1 MSKLKTLSSEQTNQL
16 IASGLPQE
24 LLTALTYEQLLELL
38 EKAEKESL
46 VIKVKKGRNNICKD
60 IVATFNNA
68 PMVYFTETKL
78 IELIN
83 ILNQD
88 NFFSIQYNGET
99 FKLTNT
105 ATVKAFMLLK
115 DYKFTNLLDNAQTK
129 VCVDEKSK
137 VNVSVGKWLIRGKA
151 ILKSELLK
159 VGHAKNFNAY
169 NLGYKLDRVEGMS
182 NEYTFTKI

>member
-1 MSKLKTLSSEQTNQL
+1 MSKLKTLSTEQTNQL

-46 VIKVKKGRNNICKD
+46 VIKVKKGRKNICKD
-60 IVATFNNA
+60 IVETLNNA

-88 NFFSIQYNGET
+88 NFFSIQYKGEQ

-151 ILKSELLK
+151 ILKSEITK
-159 VGHAKNFNAY
+159 VGHNKNFNAY
-169 NLGYKLDRVEGMS
+169 KLGYTLDFDNAS
-182 NEYTFTKI
+182 QEYVFTKI